1 MYWGTPDISVQFCED
16 KYVVSEYIAEYYN
29 TLTAAA
35 YIIIGCLFFNTR
47 FKNISV
53 LVMLMG
59 LGTAILHGTLRYY
72 GQWLDEVAMLLLSFF
87 LIKYLREREKKET
100 KSYFCGLIVTLYF
113 IFNKRFH
120 LFVLLFFAMQCYIY
134 KLANKRKAKLNRT
147 KKYIVNIYTTLLLLS
162 MFWWMLDQYFCNYIK
177 SYQLHAFWHVGT
189 ALSLG
194 LGLLSL
200 II

>member
-1 MYWGTPDISVQFCED
+1 MYWGTPDISVHFCED

-35 YIIIGCLFFNTR
+35 YVIIGCLFFNTR

-87 LIKYLREREKKET
+87 
-100 KSYFCGLIVTLYF
+100 
-113 IFNKRFH
+113 FNKIF
-120 LFVLLFFAMQCYIY
+120 
-134 KLANKRKAKLNRT
+134 KRTGT
-147 KKYIVNIYTTLLLLS
+147 KRN
-162 MFWWMLDQYFCNYIK
+162 
-177 SYQLHAFWHVGT
+177 
-189 ALSLG
+189 
-194 LGLLSL
+194 
-200 II
+200 

>member
-1 MYWGTPDISVQFCED
+1 MNFFS
-16 KYVVSEYIAEYYN
+16 
-29 TLTAAA
+29 
-35 YIIIGCLFFNTR
+35 LFKKQDRVMIFIDGSNLYH
-47 FKNISV
+47 V
-53 LVMLMG
+53 LMRNCG
-59 LGTAILHGTLRYY
+59 RY
-72 GQWLDEVAMLLLSFF
+72 D
-87 LIKYLREREKKET
+87 
-100 KSYFCGLIVTLYF
+100 LYF
-113 IFNKRFH
+113 SK
-120 LFVLLFFAMQCYIY
+120 FAT

-194 LGLLSL
+194 LGLLSF